1 MAPETTTQTEVR
13 SPLAVEFLRK
23 NPTCSVTEA
32 AGILGISRAYAYA
45 LVRSGELAS
54 IKLGQKRF
62 RVKSKSLLKM
72 LGED

>member
-1 MAPETTTQTEVR
+1 MPPEVTTQTEGR
-13 SPLAVEFLRK
+13 RPLAVAFLRQ

-45 LVRSGELAS
+45 LVRSGELDV

-62 RVKSKSLLKM
+62 RVKSAALLQM